1 MAPRFGLLA
10 VRRALLLPAARDPR
24 EWSVL
29 YVSRGCGRAQG
40 PARSEALCLM
50 RDAAGVD
57 AAGRSRLAVFT
68 GAGRPEQMEAFANAE
83 VVIGL
88 YGAGMLN
95 LMRAPEGRGVIFH
108 LDLPTTLLMHTAVA
122 IGHELWTVP
131 TASRTTTASMS
142 WTRRPSPT
150 SPPPPH
156 VLTVRGLREAE
167 AEPPGGEEPPS
178 FTEAALYPDLG
189 EEYER
194 GW

>member
-1 MAPRFGLLA
+1 MRAELRARLE
-10 VRRALLLPAARDPR
+10 ALLEHL
-24 EWSVL
+24 
-29 YVSRGCGRAQG
+29 RA
-40 PARSEALCLM
+40 

-68 GAGRPEQMEAFANAE
+68 GRGKTLREQMEAFANAE
-83 VVIGL
+83 VVIGP

-95 LMRAPEGRGVIFH
+95 LMWAPEGCAVIIFH
-108 LDLPTTLLMHTAVA
+108 LDPPIDAVYAHTAVA

-131 TASRTTTASMS
+131 TASSYYYGFYELDEAAVADVAATLK
-142 WTRRPSPT
+142 
-150 SPPPPH
+150 H

-167 AEPPGGEEPPS
+167 AEPPGSEEPPS